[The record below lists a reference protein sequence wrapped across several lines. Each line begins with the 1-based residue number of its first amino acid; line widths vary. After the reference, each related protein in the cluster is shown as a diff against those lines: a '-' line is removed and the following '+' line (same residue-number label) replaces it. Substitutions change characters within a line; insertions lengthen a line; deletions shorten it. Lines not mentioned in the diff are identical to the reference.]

1 MNFSNSYNDMPT
13 ISQLAAEL
21 GTDEHL
27 VEFKLQALSYKGY
40 DLPNLPELKADFL
53 RRY

>member
-1 MNFSNSYNDMPT
+1 MNFWDNYSDIPA
-13 ISQLAAEL
+13 ISRLAAEL

-27 VEFKLQALSYKGY
+27 VEFKLQALSYKSY

>member
-1 MNFSNSYNDMPT
+1 MVSRRLQVGS
-13 ISQLAAEL
+13 IALI
-21 GTDEHL
+21 GI
-27 VEFKLQALSYKGY
+27 EFKLQALSYKSY